1 MKYLLLII
9 ALLNVSSCTSREERE
24 KEERIQEILSI
35 EWVDGIVPLD
45 EVNEGRKICLPNF
58 DLRGCDSIWHLVY
71 DIAVSY
77 RSCMNDPRTM
87 VCNKVIEDVINHEI
101 FLVLPPADAETLPA
115 DPIYWQLP
123 TVMLESYADKY
134 EYRSEVIA
142 RFFNE
147 IKYEI
152 AFVTLV
158 VLGLVSHYIYLS
170 YFMKVTKHNQDDFM
184 KEEESILLE
193 SKQSEAK
200 VNAAEALKDK
210 LAAQAKSAELI
221 KREHDEKLAL
231 KAIEAEKEKLAQEK
245 LANEKLAQEKAEANE
260 LLAAIFI
267 KKK

>member
-1 MKYLLLII
+1 MKFLLLII
-9 ALLNVSSCTSREERE
+9 VLLNVSSCTPRDVRE
-24 KEERIQEILSI
+24 KEERLQEINSI

-45 EVNEGRKICLPNF
+45 EVNEGRNICLPRF
-58 DLRGCDSIWHLVY
+58 ELRGCDSIWHLIY

-77 RSCMNDPRTM
+77 KSCMNEPSTK
-87 VCNKVIEDVINHEI
+87 VCNKAIEDIRNHEI
-101 FLVLPPADAETLPA
+101 FLALPEVDAETLPV
-115 DPIYWQLP
+115 DPIYWRLP
-123 TVMLESYADKY
+123 TQTLESYSDKY
-134 EYRSEVIA
+134 EYRSEVMA

-158 VLGLVSHYIYLS
+158 VLGLVSHYIYRS
-170 YFMKVTKHNQDDFM
+170 YFRKVTKHNQDDFI
-184 KEEESILLE
+184 KTEESILLE
-193 SKQSEAK
+193 PKLTDAE

-210 LAAQAKSAELI
+210 LAAQAKRTELI
-221 KREHDEKLAL
+221 KKEHDEKLAL
-231 KAIEAEKEKLAQEK
+231 KAIEAEREKLALEK